1 MTAKQIFTHPIAIII
16 YVAGALT
23 IIYGIFQG
31 WFGGKNK
38 SKQQRC
44 AEETGFNL
52 ADLDP
57 KQITNTMGMNRDKF
71 DACMA
76 KQPEGD
82 KCHIPNIAD
91 LLGGMPIGGGSPV
104 LDGVIQN
111 GKCVG
116 ENGQPCA
123 YASEPF
129 YIKGVWKNGKCIMA

>member
-76 KQPEGD
+76 LQPEGE
-82 KCHIPNIAD
+82 KCRTYHPEDAVTTYS
-91 LLGGMPIGGGSPV
+91 SPPP
-104 LDGVIQN
+104 LDGIIKN
-111 GKCVG
+111 GKCVM
-116 ENGQPCA
+116 
-123 YASEPF
+123 
-129 YIKGVWKNGKCIMA
+129 V